1 MNTTADF
8 QPRNPE
14 PGTRNPEPHLFSWLS
29 PHKGFC
35 LLLGL
40 ALLTRLYY
48 LTGQNFW
55 YDEVYSLN
63 VSNQSWVENIRLAA
77 GDMHPPL
84 FYLVLKV
91 WAAVAGQ
98 SVAGLRLLTVGLSLG
113 ILTLSYLI
121 ARRIATER
129 ATLLMTSFLVLS
141 AHQVY
146 FAQEVRMYTLVTVFS
161 LAAALAY
168 RYWFESEQGH
178 LRAILIYILC
188 SVAGM
193 YTHYFG
199 MLIVAAINVHF
210 ALAVFQ
216 NWQHSRNLALWK
228 PRLMTWVRAQVAIGL
243 LFAPWVPIFLFQAKR
258 GQPWR
263 SPTPPLEA
271 ALNVLVFIKEAVIG
285 CASEL
290 IDLGQVFIH
299 GVSHFG
305 GYGYV
310 LVYYAAG
317 GTLILIAL
325 LIALGLSTQ
334 SFVKAEETQYFAAIL
349 FLVPLA
355 VAFWVSL
362 RQSIHLSRYL
372 IIITPYLFLLV
383 ALALDRLPR
392 RWMVWGAGSIV
403 CLVLMLGLVRY
414 YRMPERDTDLRP
426 VFAAIQARFQPGD
439 KIVID
444 PDYDDIAL
452 MFYAPQYGLQDALIK
467 AEYRP
472 KSQGQILK
480 MREHPEVRQ
489 WWVILD
495 YHSQWFTS
503 KEFDTN
509 FSVVSEQSFGGQY
522 PRARLLKVVPVA
534 STATQSQQVLS
545 E

>member
-1 MNTTADF
+1 MNTPADF

-14 PGTRNPEPHLFSWLS
+14 PHLSSWLS
-29 PHKGFC
+29 THKGFC

-63 VSNQSWVENIRLAA
+63 VSNQSWWENIRLAA

-98 SVAGLRLLTVGLSLG
+98 SVAGLRLLPVGLSLG

-121 ARRIATER
+121 ARRIASER
-129 ATLLMTSFLVLS
+129 AALLMTGFLALS

-178 LRAILIYILC
+178 LRAILMYILC
-188 SVAGM
+188 GVGGM

-216 NWQHSRNLALWK
+216 NWQRSRNLALWK

-243 LFAPWVPIFLFQAKR
+243 IFAPWVPIFLFQAKR

-263 SPTPPLEA
+263 SPTPPAEA
-271 ALNVLVFIKEAVIG
+271 AFNVLVFLKEAAIG

-290 IDLGQVFIH
+290 IDLVQVYVH

-305 GYGYV
+305 LYGYA
-310 LVYYAAG
+310 LVFYAIG
-317 GTLILIAL
+317 GTFMVILLLAAL
-325 LIALGLSTQ
+325 KSGAT
-334 SFVKAEETQYFAAIL
+334 SFLKAEEKDYFAAIV

-372 IIITPYLFLLV
+372 IIITPYLFLLI
-383 ALALDRLPR
+383 ASALDRLPR
-392 RWMVWGAGSIV
+392 RWMSWGGGAIV
-403 CLVLMLGLVRY
+403 GLVLVLGLIRY
-414 YRMPERDTDLRP
+414 YRLPERDTDLRP
-426 VFAAIQARFQPGD
+426 VLAAIQAQAQPGD
-439 KIVID
+439 KIAID
-444 PDYDDIAL
+444 PDYDDIVL
-452 MFYAPQYGLQDALIK
+452 IFYAPQYGLQDALIK

-495 YHSQWFTS
+495 YHSQWFAS
-503 KEFDTN
+503 KGFDTN

-534 STATQSQQVLS
+534 STVAAQSQQVLS